1 MISREK
7 KLIITALVLICLSI
21 SFNFKV
27 WIYDYYLLNFIK
39 IQKIIVI
46 KPTLITTIISVFLFG
61 GFIIRNINDI
71 FNDCIRI
78 VFCFIDIIF
87 FSGFIAMFANSN
99 TNIFGFSSQGLLAMI
114 IVLMWVGLKSLS
126 RYVIL
131 SFISLST
138 LFLSQLNEA
147 MGFFGALYILFA
159 FLSFSIQIYTN
170 ILPNVSNLSSE
181 FFGQRKKEKNNSEFE
196 INEQ

>member
-27 WIYDYYLLNFIK
+27 WIYDYYFLNFIK